1 MDVLK
6 NFLKGLYSNQ
16 SGAAF
21 VILAAVMTVLMGF
34 TALVTDIGLITVNRQ
49 MMVNLMDASALSG
62 CQKLPDE
69 ALSVQE
75 AMDYAQLN
83 NFDPAQLT
91 YDVSDDKKSITV
103 SGSKVVNLAF
113 AKVLGFYSQ
122 TVSATAT
129 AEMQPLTSYY
139 GAAPLI
145 IKDTTILSITP
156 GTLTTIKYGNPDL
169 APGNFG
175 ALALGGT
182 GSSVYEN
189 NIAYGYQSA
198 LRVGQ
203 DVSTETGDMAGPTSK
218 GIKERLDQCHDACTY
233 ENYVTGCPRVLVIPV
248 YKDQTFQGRSTLTI
262 CGFTSFFIKNAL
274 TGPDKDTIEGYFIET
289 IQEGETDPSQI
300 NYGVTKPV
308 LVK

>member
-1 MDVLK
+1 MAALKTILTKFFKKQDGAVLVIIA
-6 NFLKGLYSNQ
+6 FAM
-16 SGAAF
+16 AAL
-21 VILAAVMTVLMGF
+21 IGF
-34 TALVTDIGLITVNRQ
+34 TALVTDIGLITLNRQ
-49 MMVNLMDASALSG
+49 IMVNLADAAALSG
-62 CQKLPDE
+62 CQELPDK
-69 ALSVQE
+69 AGAIQE
-75 AMDYAQLN
+75 AMNYAQLN

-91 YDVSDDKKSITV
+91 YDVSADKKSITV
-103 SGSKVVNLAF
+103 AGSKNVNMAF
-113 AKVLGFYSQ
+113 AKIFGFYSRD
-122 TVSATAT
+122 VSATAT

-182 GSSVYEN
+182 GSSIYEN
-189 NIAYGYQSA
+189 NIAYGYQST

-203 DVSTETGDMAGPTSK
+203 DVLTETGNMAGPTADGVTTRIS
-218 GIKERLDQCHDACTY
+218 QCHNDCTY
-233 ENYVTGCPRVLVIPV
+233 ENYVTGCPRVIVIPV
-248 YKDQTFQGRSTLTI
+248 YKNQTFQGRDTLTI

-274 TGPDKDTIEGYFIET
+274 TGPDKGEIEGYFIET
-289 IQEGETDPSQI
+289 LQEGETDPSQI